1 MVLIGYFRHSSG
13 SVSHSVTYTS
23 SRLIPQQI
31 SLPDMSIPYHR
42 ASPASHLPFA
52 DILNDVKQPQSLLKA
67 SGQQLNAS
75 MLNDS
80 ALREPSFHV
89 LIPASETNDKLC
101 KTLLSAFVLNYPP
114 PTLINFGQVFT
125 GDNWDKGS
133 HAGKIKGVYDFLNED
148 QKVHDDDLILVIDG
162 YDVWFQLPPE
172 VLVRRYHKLIHDA
185 NQKLR
190 KEYGTMLEEK
200 PWNGGKKK
208 KVQRYVQTVVFGADK
223 LCWPNQPDDPACAS
237 LPQSTLPRN
246 AYGPNTDRDPQGYTN
261 RPRYLNSGTILGRVD
276 DVRAIYE
283 RALEKVD
290 QGLGVIGDQF
300 VFAEIL
306 GEQEY
311 YRQFLASNMPRPWY
325 YPLFNAF
332 PFSQRLS
339 PSIKPVKQMTLPQNR
354 RYDFSIGL
362 DYTSSLFQTMTHSSD
377 DIAFITYANISS
389 STLPRSFSEISSL
402 SLPLDMNTARPPF
415 PTNDTAIALAIG
427 KLLPL
432 SANLDSLP
440 PSTKNAWLNQPLA
453 TNLHSLSVPTL
464 LHINGDKSLLDSWW
478 SSFWY
483 QPYARALL
491 RAYMRTPQA
500 FLWGTVD
507 GEEKTWDR
515 RGGKGGVWKTDGW
528 WMEWG
533 EVCEGVED
541 TVFADVKGIWGMEEG
556 DGRTYNAWGQQVTG
570 KTQDKR
576 AKQAE

>member
-1 MVLIGYFRHSSG
+1 M
-13 SVSHSVTYTS
+13 
-23 SRLIPQQI
+23 Q
-31 SLPDMSIPYHR
+31 
-42 ASPASHLPFA
+42 
-52 DILNDVKQPQSLLKA
+52 A
-67 SGQQLNAS
+67 SGQHLNTS
-75 MLNDS
+75 TLNDS
-80 ALREPSFHV
+80 ALRGPSFHV

-125 GDNWDKGS
+125 GDSWDKGS
-133 HAGKIKGVYDFLNED
+133 HAGKIKGVYDFLIKDE
-148 QKVHDDDLILVIDG
+148 KVHDDDLVLIIDG
-162 YDVWFQLPPE
+162 YDVWFQLTPE
-172 VLVRRYHKLIHDA
+172 VLVKRYHKLIHDA
-185 NQKLR
+185 NQRLR
-190 KEYGTMLEEK
+190 NQYGTVLEEK
-200 PWNGGKKK
+200 PWKGVQKK

-237 LPQSTLPRN
+237 LPEPTLPRN
-246 AYGPNTDRDPQGYTN
+246 AYGSHTDQDPEGYTN
-261 RPRYLNSGTILGRVD
+261 RPKYLNSGTIIGRVD

-290 QGLGVIGDQF
+290 QDLGAIGDQF

-311 YRQFLASNMPRPWY
+311 HRQLFISNMARPCY

-332 PFSQRLS
+332 PFSKTLS
-339 PSIKPVKQMTLPQNR
+339 PPIKAVKNMTLPQNR

-362 DYTSSLFQTMTHSSD
+362 DYTSYLFQTMTHSSD
-377 DIAFITYANISS
+377 DIAFISYANISS
-389 STLPRSFSEISSL
+389 STLPRSFSQISSL
-402 SLPLDMNTARPPF
+402 SLSLDVNTARPPF
-415 PTNDTAIALAIG
+415 PTNDTAIALATG

-440 PSTKNAWLNQPLA
+440 PPAQNTWLKQPLA

-478 SSFWY
+478 PSLWY
-483 QPYARALL
+483 QPHARALL
-491 RAYMRTPQA
+491 RAYTRTPQP

-515 RGGKGGVWKTDGW
+515 RGGRGGFWKTDGW

-533 EVCEGVED
+533 DVCKGVED
-541 TVFADVKGIWGMEEG
+541 TVFADGKGFWGLEEG
-556 DGRTYNAWGQQVTG
+556 DGRLYNAWGQQITG
-570 KTQDKR
+570 R
-576 AKQAE
+576 R